1 MFPSAP
7 AESGTRGMKKANIIA
22 SIVIVCFTGF
32 YAYLTSQLPARNL
45 PNTLGSAFMPWLL
58 ATLLFCLA
66 VCLLITNAVRGTRED
81 SNANISLKEG
91 FSVIFLALFVYV
103 YVKAIQA
110 FGFIVVTPFFLAALM
125 WISGARKWKEI
136 VLLSIASTLG
146 IYIFFQKIFKV
157 ILPHGTLF

>member
-1 MFPSAP
+1 
-7 AESGTRGMKKANIIA
+7 MKKANIIVA
-22 SIVIVCFTGF
+22 IVIIIFTGF
-32 YAYLTSQLPARNL
+32 YGYLTSQLPTRNL

-58 ATLLFCLA
+58 AILLFCLSL
-66 VCLLITNAVRGTRED
+66 CLLITTAARGTRED

-91 FSVIFLALFVYV
+91 FSVIFLAVFVYV
-103 YVKAIQA
+103 YVKAIQV
-110 FGFIVVTPFFLAALM
+110 FGFIVITPFFLAALM

-146 IYIFFQKIFKV
+146 IYLFFQKIFKV